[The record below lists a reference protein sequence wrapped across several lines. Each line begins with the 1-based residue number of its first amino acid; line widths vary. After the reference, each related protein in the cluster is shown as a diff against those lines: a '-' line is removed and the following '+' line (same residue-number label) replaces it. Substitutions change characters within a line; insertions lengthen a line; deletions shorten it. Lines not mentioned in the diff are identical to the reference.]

1 MYNDEKV
8 QKYFELNMRAC
19 ISDVFDLKIII
30 EKIISSTFGNAPV
43 ENFVID
49 QLQSQLRE
57 KIVKKRILVL
67 DDIWNEN
74 LENWCEW

>member
-8 QKYFELNMRAC
+8 QKYFELNMWAC

-43 ENFVID
+43 KNFVID

-57 KIVKKRILVL
+57 KIVKKRILTC
-67 DDIWNEN
+67 IR
-74 LENWCEW
+74 